1 MAADTDSNDEVSLDI
16 GLGGEILATISYS
29 SLAIVGTV
37 GNIMLILVIYR
48 TPSLKTVCGAL
59 ISNVAVADLMVTVI
73 VMPLVVFSL
82 VEGILG
88 HGFYKISF
96 DIALMIALFSATA
109 SLLTLTM
116 LSMDRCFAICYPLK
130 HKVWM
135 TSKVVKILIGKTWV
149 EALILPFM
157 QIIHHEREGKEDYVV
172 ARLSSVFQTLG
183 VAACYALI
191 IVSGVL
197 TIRKVR
203 ANSIQIGSLH
213 NNQGRNNMTADL
225 HQRNKQVAKTIA
237 WVVALFSLF
246 WIPITAVIS
255 TRVRRADNGDLY
267 FWFAA
272 LGLANSSV
280 SPWIYFYRQAN
291 YRKAL
296 RMLLGYKT
304 NKVKA
309 VDLKT
314 ANGVKKNT
322 R

>member
-1 MAADTDSNDEVSLDI
+1 MAEDADNYMFDI

-37 GNIMLILVIYR
+37 GNIMLIFVIYR

-59 ISNVAVADLMVTVI
+59 ISNVAVGDLMVTAI
-73 VMPLVVFSL
+73 VMPVVVFTL
-82 VEGILG
+82 IQGILG
-88 HGFYKISF
+88 HDYYKIGF

-116 LSMDRCFAICYPLK
+116 LSMDRCFAICHPLK

-135 TSKVVKILIGKTWV
+135 TSTVVKILIGKTWV

-157 QIIHHEREGKEDYVV
+157 QIIHHELEGEEDFVV
-172 ARLSSVFQTLG
+172 ARLSNVFQTLG
-183 VAACYALI
+183 VAGCYALI

-213 NNQGRNNMTADL
+213 NNQGRNNMAADL

-246 WIPITAVIS
+246 WIPIAAVIS
-255 TRVRRADNGDLY
+255 TRVRRDDNGDLY

-291 YRKAL
+291 YRQAL

-304 NKVKA
+304 NNVQA
-309 VDLKT
+309 GDLK
-314 ANGVKKNT
+314 AAHGVKKN
-322 R
+322 RR